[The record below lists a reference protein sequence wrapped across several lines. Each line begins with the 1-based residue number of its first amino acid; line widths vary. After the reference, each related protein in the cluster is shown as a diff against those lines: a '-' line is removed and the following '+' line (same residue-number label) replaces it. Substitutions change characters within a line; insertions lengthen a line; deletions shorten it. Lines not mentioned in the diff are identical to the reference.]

1 MTVGERVAHA
11 FRYVTGIGLE
21 RNLGGADRYLR
32 LALGLALLV
41 LAVSTAIGSRAV
53 GAASLLATLFAG
65 GYLVWEAA
73 RNYCP
78 LNRAVGQNTYE
89 ES

>member
-1 MTVGERVAHA
+1 MTVGERVARA

-32 LALGLALLV
+32 LGLGLALLA
-41 LAVSTAIGSRAV
+41 LAVATALGSQSV
-53 GAASLLATLFAG
+53 GITALLAATVGG

-78 LNRAVGQNTYE
+78 LNRALGQNTYE